1 MGYFNGS
8 KLKQNRKA
16 KKGPRWAKFVKTK
29 TESIQVNLKKLDLL
43 NQLVSD

>member
-1 MGYFNGS
+1 MGYFNGL

-29 TESIQVNLKKLDLL
+29 TESIQPGKLKKTRLT
-43 NQLVSD
+43 